1 MAEDSDDPTDEML
14 VGYVRGRLPE
24 AEAGHISALAA
35 ERPELAARI
44 ALAAAIAA
52 DVDAEAAGPGPGE
65 FGWRRIAR
73 ALDAEAAP
81 QPARRAL
88 WGFAAAAAAVVLLWQ
103 VSALMQDKPEPGYA
117 PVSQHGSDRPEVSVA
132 FSPQLAEA
140 ELRDLLRSVGAEVV
154 GGPSA
159 VGLWR
164 LGFADAAA
172 RDAALARLTRDPR
185 VESAQAD

>member
-1 MAEDSDDPTDEML
+1 MAEDSDDPNDEAL

-24 AEAGHISALAA
+24 AEAGRISELAA

-65 FGWRRIAR
+65 LGWRRIAR
-73 ALDAEAAP
+73 ALDAETAP
-81 QPARRAL
+81 PPARNRF

-103 VSALMQDKPEPGYA
+103 VSALMQGGPEPGYA
-117 PVSQHGSDRPEVSVA
+117 PVSEQPGNHPGISVA
-132 FSPQLAEA
+132 FTPDLTET
-140 ELRDLLRSVGAEVV
+140 EMRDLLRSVGAEVV

-172 RDAALARLTRDPR
+172 RDVALARLTRDPR